1 MGKLRETGKPYI
13 VRASPLLFGILPLL
27 LVVLEALGCCS
38 LPPVQHMHP
47 VLCFD
52 CAARCS
58 CPIVQCVCH
67 RSVLELGLACSPLP
81 ARHPIRS
88 LTLSCWTKVAHT
100 SSPPCEFC
108 GTHALMI
115 VIFGHCRPARHSNIS
130 PTISHEASHQPGKTS
145 SSAPPP
151 ARCCHWLQCIIICLK
166 KSPCIL

>member
-1 MGKLRETGKPYI
+1 MLWAAAVCLQYNTCIQSGASTVLHS
-13 VRASPLLFGILPLL
+13 VRLQLYSG
-27 LVVLEALGCCS
+27 
-38 LPPVQHMHP
+38 
-47 VLCFD
+47 
-52 CAARCS
+52 
-58 CPIVQCVCH
+58 
-67 RSVLELGLACSPLP
+67 LELGLACSPLP

-115 VIFGHCRPARHSNIS
+115 VIFGHCRPAQHSNIS

-151 ARCCHWLQCIIICLK
+151 RSCHCLQYIIICLK
-166 KSPCIL
+166 KSLHRVTYVALSALL